1 MINHFIVIFSQ
12 KIRTNGIEHYLSMF
26 HESLATIFDHMH
38 DAHVI
43 LDKEYLPVLDT
54 KFDEINDFYNAR
66 KDDYN
71 TEGKRF
77 NLLSPQHLYLDKKKL
92 SEILDKRVVIE
103 FNSFTSVEKIHQYI

>member
-1 MINHFIVIFSQ
+1 
-12 KIRTNGIEHYLSMF
+12 MF
-26 HESLATIFDHMH
+26 HESLATIFDHIG

-77 NLLSPQHLYLDKKKL
+77 NLLSPQHLYLDKK
-92 SEILDKRVVIE
+92 IIRDFR
-103 FNSFTSVEKIHQYI
+103 